1 MALDPLFLNYCFD
14 KNRLKNLITWSLL
27 ATGEMQTI
35 RIVENLKALGFQFAT
50 KAGISLSLDDLKI
63 PPEKMPLVSQATQ
76 QVEDTQQDYQRGHL
90 TAIERSQHLID
101 TWHRTSETLKQTV
114 VNNFQLTDKLS
125 PVYMM
130 AFSGARG
137 NISQVRQLAG
147 MRGLMADPQGQI
159 IGFPIRSNFREGLTL
174 TEYMISCYGARKG
187 LVDTALRTADAGYLT
202 RRLVDVSQH
211 MIVKTA
217 TCATSKGIL
226 LQDLQASGKVILPLR
241 DRLIGRVLAQDVCA
255 PSLAGGDH
263 RTPDLAINTARRGTS
278 SPMSNPRSRIL
289 EAGSRQTDLKKPVE
303 TAVEAGKDA
312 NDSVRVSPDRGSLPS
327 LGGVVVSRKGQ
338 GTHLVA
344 SRNQEISIELAS
356 SIASSNSRVYVRSPL
371 TCSVRYGVCQLC
383 YGWSLSE
390 GRLVTLGEA
399 VGIIAAQSIGEPG
412 TQLTMRTFHTGGVFS
427 GDVMAEIRAPFD
439 GIASFPL
446 PLQGL
451 LIRTSHGKVAFLT
464 RTDGVVALNKPSL
477 HSLLK
482 KGAALRKLPG
492 VHEQRLPKGQS
503 FQTRFS
509 ETRKEL
515 SPTWKKLSRGNVP
528 SNLVNGD
535 SEGRDQVPICRNPD
549 ALFSL
554 EPATVL
560 FVRQGEKVRQGQLIA
575 EFSAIGPEVNE
586 TIEAKRTLFSEMAGQ
601 VSFANMAMGTRF
613 KENGEI
619 LQISK
624 DLGFIWVLSGKRSP
638 LTPLLSVYNR
648 GCHLISKNS
657 LLTRISNQVKRES
670 LHLPSRKYEINRDSS
685 NAIIKPTSYKKSQS
699 LPSQL
704 LEKEQRDRWL
714 PIKME
719 EPLVIG
725 DQMASPQ
732 VSTPPMD
739 RRGLGNHSFTSKRWP
754 SRPTSKL
761 ISGFGYSLV
770 LFSTN
775 KKLKPVKN
783 DYKLSKKIATR
794 LQVSPSGKPFAKRKG
809 VFATCFQNPAAKQ
822 SLVPGLTKSSRQLAL
837 AFPWLSFALPSRGS
851 GERLPKQLREISEW
865 LTTNE
870 GNGSNPLFDML
881 FVSNERSD
889 GKDFY
894 RSKGDALPPS
904 LLDSPLA
911 ASLQGVNFDWFSTK
925 HRVAKGGFAWI
936 DSRYANQTYT
946 LGEMFWIEE
955 DAFRCHLFLR
965 AKDPFLQPT
974 TCNKV
979 EGIYFLNNTHY
990 GAAFK
995 GKQTGILVDIVGMET
1010 GKFPRPYGIEERKV
1024 PIYEKA
1030 VSLHPQWFVQQVEGA
1045 GTVESNCLPFPQQW
1059 TDRGVLFLGEKNLQG
1074 RLSRQLR
1081 CPTGWIKKE
1090 GQQLFNRPSHS
1101 MAGGSTFLSVQA
1113 PISQGTRRG
1122 NAVSLEKEDRNKPH
1136 AKQGTTRRG
1145 ASNRA
1150 PSDRR
1155 VSAKSLQHGNF
1166 QKAVLQDGRL
1176 AEYKKSLNVGYSAY
1190 TKRST
1195 LYSPVN
1201 HSLMSNQDSFRKKSV
1216 LLPNLQEKGF
1226 NPLSKGFHLHITG
1239 KQTFLQHL
1247 ATAPW
1252 ALSGSR
1258 TIIKPTLIGQVKGL
1272 KSWASSSTGSDANI
1286 IEEDATKIKVSC
1298 RRNPSV
1304 PSFQPSTSKRLLERL
1319 AKRWNL
1325 HSPTPDCGGTYSN
1338 VQKRFL
1344 ATFRLKK
1351 GWMYY
1356 PKDTA
1361 RLSACHETLSQ
1372 ANGANVD
1379 TVFFDS
1385 ALVYLDALNSP
1396 TFSYHLTN
1404 IEPVPSLNLKR
1415 LERKKV
1421 ASSTSLWKGNRVIR
1435 SKIYSI
1441 FDQMLLQSKA
1451 NVDESSKGTRPYNLS
1466 KVGLSRS
1473 RQLPSLLA
1481 WKPTLFLYD
1490 VASAF
1495 QLNSDTKDRQTK
1507 NPWVRRLL
1515 PDKAATRDLLLFLRK
1530 LLWLSERPLPTLTS
1544 KFVLR
1549 DRLFASKPEQLGDA
1563 KTKLFHLL
1571 FWRDLTNHRQF
1582 LWLRG
1587 FPLQFQV
1594 VMNQKA
1600 RHRINAFPYTLPDK
1614 PSSISQDNHV
1624 TKNIHNRISI
1634 SGKRSLESQIRKTTH
1649 CYANGQVPP
1658 SVAFAQH
1665 APSTGGPRT
1674 PALLGI
1680 QRIYREV
1687 QLVRWP
1693 PLAMETL
1700 QSASL
1705 PFLLFALVRKA
1716 HRYSIEKI
1724 TKGKAGLV
1732 QSIPSTRLLFKGE
1745 RKGKSVIR
1753 RSGLGKNMVSPTTIS
1768 NSIRSYEVDT
1778 IPTTIAATI
1787 SSSAATGLQSGI
1799 AVEGPPS
1806 WHIRKSSFQFRN
1818 KQLPTKLISKA
1829 PAIGF
1834 FIKPFL
1840 AFNRFQTTSVSKPIQ
1855 IIKFVAHFVPSRPR
1869 WPGAASEPLSQ
1880 DPAIGKLVSP
1890 LSLMSSQVGEMLAP
1904 PLPSSRA
1911 HYETQGYRGGKGAR
1925 RLTDEQSLPRPLT
1938 IPLLANKPSIN
1949 ATLLTEIDCVS
1960 LSTTHQGQRFPSD
1973 LMPVTQRSVGQFLN
1987 LGEAAMF
1994 RYSSPFPGQ
2003 IVSIEREKITL
2014 RRAQVLLFYVQGGM
2028 HVNHGEWVDK
2038 NAPILTLTYQKLVTG
2053 DIVAGIPKIEQFFEA
2068 PATKEGEP
2076 IPNSLQVKLRKIFH
2090 RLKSA
2095 HSLAHAAKKS
2105 LAEIQQILVEGIL
2118 KVYLSQG
2125 VRIAD
2130 KHLEIVIRQ
2139 MTSKGHVLDVGNTGL
2154 FQGEHVNL
2162 HRIERIN
2169 LATYGEK
2176 ADYEP
2181 AIFGITQASLD
2192 SESFISAAS
2201 FQETTR
2207 VLSRDTVAGKTDFL
2221 RGLKERVVL
2230 GDLIQAGTG
2239 LDDNINYGLL
2249 LGVSMLL
2256 PHLKRASQDQ
2266 VYLEQRKGGLA
2277 EAS

>member
-14 KNRLKNLITWSLL
+14 KNRLKSLITWSLL

-90 TAIERSQHLID
+90 TTIERSQHLID

-241 DRLIGRVLAQDVCA
+241 DRLIGRVLAQDV
-255 PSLAGGDH
+255 
-263 RTPDLAINTARRGTS
+263 
-278 SPMSNPRSRIL
+278 
-289 EAGSRQTDLKKPVE
+289 
-303 TAVEAGKDA
+303 KDVSDA
-312 NDSVRVSPDRGSLPS
+312 VRVSPDGGSLSS
-327 LGGVVVSRKGQ
+327 LGRVVTSRKDQ
-338 GTHLVA
+338 GTRLLA
-344 SRNQEISIELAS
+344 SRNQEISRELAS
-356 SIASSNSRVYVRSPL
+356 NIASSNSQVYVRSPL

-464 RTDGVVALNKPSL
+464 RTDGVVALNKASL
-477 HSLLK
+477 HTLLTK
-482 KGAALRKLPG
+482 ETALRDKARRLPG
-492 VHEQRLPKGQS
+492 MHEQPLPKGQS
-503 FQTRFS
+503 IGIRS
-509 ETRKEL
+509 GETRKEL
-515 SPTWKKLSRGNVP
+515 SPTPEKLLRNNVSP
-528 SNLVNGD
+528 NLVGGGL
-535 SEGRDQVPICRNPD
+535 ERRDQVSIWRNPD

-638 LTPLLSVYNR
+638 IAPLLHVYNR
-648 GCHLISKNS
+648 GCHLVSKDS
-657 LLTRISNQVKRES
+657 LLTRISNQVKSKS
-670 LHLPSRKYEINRDSS
+670 LHLPSRKYEINRDNRDNRDGSS
-685 NAIIKPTSYKKSQS
+685 AIIKPTSCRKSQGF
-699 LPSQL
+699 PFQL
-704 LEKEQRDRWL
+704 LEKEQRDRRL
-714 PIKME
+714 PIKVE
-719 EPLVIG
+719 ETLVIG
-725 DQMASPQ
+725 GQMASPQ
-732 VSTPPMD
+732 VSTPPLD
-739 RRGLGNHSFTSKRWP
+739 RRWLDDHSFTSKGRP
-754 SRPTSKL
+754 SRPILKL
-761 ISGFGYSLV
+761 ISGFGYSMI
-770 LFSTN
+770 LFST
-775 KKLKPVKN
+775 KAKLNPVES
-783 DYKLSKKIATR
+783 DCKLSRKIDSG
-794 LQVSPSGKPFAKRKG
+794 LGVSTFGKPFAKGRG
-809 VFATCFQNPAAKQ
+809 VFATCFRDYAAKQ
-822 SLVPGLTKSSRQLAL
+822 SAVPGLTKPSRQPAL
-837 AFPWLSFALPSRGS
+837 TFPWVSFALPSRCG
-851 GERLPKQLREISEW
+851 GERLPKQFREIRTNSEW
-865 LTTNE
+865 LTANG

-881 FVSNERSD
+881 FLLNEKSD
-889 GKDFY
+889 GKNLY
-894 RSKGDALPPS
+894 RSKRDALPPS
-904 LLDSPLA
+904 LFDSPLA
-911 ASLQGVNFDWFSTK
+911 TSLQKANFDWFPAK
-925 HRVAKGGFAWI
+925 YRVDKGGFGWI
-936 DSRYANQTYT
+936 DSRYVSHNCA

-955 DAFRCHLFLR
+955 DTFRCHLFVR
-965 AKDPFLQPT
+965 AKGPFLQLT

-979 EGIYFLNNTHY
+979 QGVSFLNNTHY

-995 GKQTGILVDIVGMET
+995 RKRTGRTVHAVGIE
-1010 GKFPRPYGIEERKV
+1010 GGNLPLPCGIEERKV
-1024 PIYEKA
+1024 PNYENA
-1030 VSLHPQWFVQQVEGA
+1030 VSLHPQWFAQQLQGA
-1045 GTVESNCLPFPQQW
+1045 GTAEFSCLSFSQQW
-1059 TDRGVLFLGEKNLQG
+1059 TDGGALFLGERNLQG
-1074 RLSRQLR
+1074 RRGRQLR
-1081 CPTGWIKKE
+1081 CSTGWMKKE
-1090 GQQLFNRPSHS
+1090 SQQLFNWPSP
-1101 MAGGSTFLSVQA
+1101 GVGSAFLSVQA
-1113 PISQGTRRG
+1113 PTSQGSRRG
-1122 NAVSLEKEDRNKPH
+1122 SAASLEKENLNKPQT
-1136 AKQGTTRRG
+1136 KQGTTRQGGSIASPSSR

-1150 PSDRR
+1150 RSDRR
-1155 VSAKSLQHGNF
+1155 VGAKSLQHGNF
-1166 QKAVLQDGRL
+1166 QKVVLQHGNL
-1176 AEYKKSLNVGYSAY
+1176 AKSLNVGYNAY
-1190 TKRST
+1190 RKRSI
-1195 LYSPVN
+1195 LHSPVN
-1201 HSLMSNQDSFRKKSV
+1201 HSLTSNQDSFSKKDV
-1216 LLPNLQEKGF
+1216 LPPSLQEKGF
-1226 NPLSKGFHLHITG
+1226 NPLSKGFHLHIAS

-1252 ALSGSR
+1252 ALSGYP
-1258 TIIKPTLIGQVKGL
+1258 TIIEPTLIGQVRGL
-1272 KSWASSSTGSDANI
+1272 SSWASLSTGSDANM
-1286 IEEDATKIKVSC
+1286 IEEDATKIKVS
-1298 RRNPSV
+1298 RRRSPSV
-1304 PSFQPSTSKRLLERL
+1304 PSSQPSTSKILLERL
-1319 AKRWNL
+1319 AKRRNL
-1325 HSPTPDCGGTYSN
+1325 HCPTPGCAGTDSN
-1338 VQKRFL
+1338 AQKRSL

-1361 RLSACHETLSQ
+1361 RLSACHETLAQ
-1372 ANGANVD
+1372 GTGANVD
-1379 TVFFDS
+1379 SVSFDS

-1404 IEPVPSLNLKR
+1404 IEPVLGINFKR
-1415 LERKKV
+1415 LERKKTTSS
-1421 ASSTSLWKGNRVIR
+1421 ASFWKGNRVAR
-1435 SKIYSI
+1435 YKICSI
-1441 FDQMLLQSKA
+1441 FEQILVQSKA
-1451 NVDESSKGTRPYNLS
+1451 NVDKSSKGTRPYKFSKIGLYRSGQLS
-1466 KVGLSRS
+1466 
-1473 RQLPSLLA
+1473 SLLV
-1481 WKPTLFLYD
+1481 WKPTLFLCD
-1490 VASAF
+1490 VGSAF
-1495 QLNSDTKDRQTK
+1495 QLNSDTKRRQGE
-1507 NPWVRRLL
+1507 NPSVRRLL
-1515 PDKAATRDLLLFLRK
+1515 PVKEATRDLLLLLRK
-1530 LLWLSERPLPTLTS
+1530 SLWLAERPLPTLAS

-1549 DRLFASKPEQLGDA
+1549 ERLFAPKKEQLGDA
-1563 KTKLFHLL
+1563 ETKLFHSL

-1600 RHRINAFPYTLPDK
+1600 RHRLNVFPYTLPDE

-1624 TKNIHNRISI
+1624 TKNIHSRIAI
-1634 SGKRSLESQIRKTTH
+1634 SRKRSLEPQIRRITH
-1649 CYANGQVPP
+1649 CYANGQV
-1658 SVAFAQH
+1658 S
-1665 APSTGGPRT
+1665 
-1674 PALLGI
+1674 PALPWI
-1680 QRIYREV
+1680 QRIYREAQPV
-1687 QLVRWP
+1687 QWP

-1700 QSASL
+1700 QSAPLRS
-1705 PFLLFALVRKA
+1705 LLFALVRKA
-1716 HRYSIEKI
+1716 HRCSIGRI

-1732 QSIPSTRLLFKGE
+1732 QSIHPTRLLFKDEG
-1745 RKGKSVIR
+1745 GDKSVIS
-1753 RSGLGKNMVSPTTIS
+1753 RSGLDKNLDKNMVSPTTIP
-1768 NSIRSYEVDT
+1768 NSIRSYQ
-1778 IPTTIAATI
+1778 IGTIATTVLATT
-1787 SSSAATGLQSGI
+1787 SSSSVTGLQSGVS
-1799 AVEGPPS
+1799 VEGTPS
-1806 WHIRKSSFQFRN
+1806 WKIRKNSFQFRN

-1834 FIKPFL
+1834 FIQPLL
-1840 AFNRFQTTSVSKPIQ
+1840 AFSRFQTTSVSKPIQ
-1855 IIKFVAHFVPSRPR
+1855 IIKFVAHLAPSPVS
-1869 WPGAASEPLSQ
+1869 P
-1880 DPAIGKLVSP
+1880 DPVTRKLVAP
-1890 LSLMSSQVGEMLAP
+1890 LPLMSSQAGEMLAP
-1904 PLPSSRA
+1904 PLPSNRT
-1911 HYETQGYRGGKGAR
+1911 HYETQSYRGGADAR
-1925 RLTDEQSLPRPLT
+1925 RLTSEQSILWPLT

-1960 LSTTHQGQRFPSD
+1960 LSTNQQGQRFPSD
-1973 LMPVTQRSVGQFLN
+1973 LMRVIQRSVGQFLN
-1987 LGEAAMF
+1987 LGEDAMF

-2003 IVSIEREKITL
+2003 IVSIERDKITL
-2014 RRAQVLLFYVQGGM
+2014 RRAQALLFYVQGGM

-2076 IPNSLQVKLRKIFH
+2076 ISSSLQVKLRKIFH
-2090 RLKSA
+2090 RLRSA
-2095 HSLAHAAKKS
+2095 HSLAHAAKRS

-2130 KHLEIVIRQ
+2130 KHLEIVVRQ

-2181 AIFGITQASLD
+2181 AVFGITQASLD

-2249 LGVSMLL
+2249 LGVSMPL
-2256 PHLKRASQDQ
+2256 PHLKLASQDQ
-2266 VYLEQRKGGLA
+2266 VYLEQREGGPV